1 MPNIE
6 SESNN
11 DDDNNY
17 ELEGHLDDVNDD
29 DSSSS
34 SSLMSENSLSLSND
48 DESNNNNENSSLYV
62 NKRFMD
68 QTSTE
73 YCAFVKK
80 VLELLDQRDAED
92 IEYIRNVHS
101 NNDNND
107 KQQHRRHFSSDHVNN
122 KLKSN
127 VQLLRTNSN
136 DDIQTSVIIKAGP
149 LMKSSYLG
157 NWKLK
162 YVEIVRG
169 KFTYFNDRHHVS
181 SSDRQRQDSVA
192 REKNIRLI
200 ADHYSCRIIELESK
214 FAFELTYGERK
225 RIWIT
230 HTRDELHGWMRA
242 IHEATIG
249 RSVTRSDNFFEY
261 QYFSSKKNNDKQ
273 RNIIPPSSRYQSS
286 MKKFLNCQKGFRSA
300 LSKEMY
306 IEYIEILSSSC
317 QLSSFCIPVEWVKA
331 HFYTKN
337 KANEIESNRKNNS
350 TSQAFIED
358 VLATSV
364 KQLQKD
370 LQRDVVH
377 INERV
382 YRGGDEDSS
391 MCMELI
397 IGGLAQ
403 SIMEKDEASS
413 YSSSSRITEIQ
424 AIAFARDILLACN
437 RTRSGGDMFF
447 TIQALCAQPDLVVVC
462 PRSVNATDS
471 PLSINVKNLCNVS
484 RKLSLNPFNLNEK
497 TDWVYTRT
505 SVDQQ
510 WEKSYCILS
519 GEGLLFSFYAHE
531 LPKPHKLRGQILLDG
546 AVTGVNKT
554 IQREKLISDN
564 TSGFVLYICSADR
577 SKEVHLNFENEEELF
592 SWQRCLN
599 RAIKLHRSNNQSA
612 PYVPYSSTSNS
623 SSTKYKVVDG
633 FRRMKAMPMLAF
645 SSAQDEIRRG
655 LNGSVSSRRLL
666 KSKQDRD
673 ISSRSHRRNRTVPNL
688 ILLTSDLLRRN
699 KHKKSISL
707 ANPYSINSNGE
718 NVLLASPTTVDGDN
732 ELNEVCEVNNASEF
746 KSIKSTVVDERPF
759 LNPKPLNS
767 QTMRRSATVPCSD
780 SERNFAAR
788 NPRHDDGLKEMPQRP
803 RFNSYGGSKSRPS
816 VLVDVRVSSEFKVC
830 TIDPNGSNEDT
841 WIYVRMIFIQ
851 HFILRGGRNGKIVRG
866 EEIAKI
872 EVI

>member
-1 MPNIE
+1 MSNIK

-11 DDDNNY
+11 HDNNY
-17 ELEGHLDDVNDD
+17 ELEGHLNDDD

-34 SSLMSENSLSLSND
+34 SSLMSENSLSFRND
-48 DESNNNNENSSLYV
+48 DESHNNNEDSSLYV
-62 NKRFMD
+62 NNKRFMD

-73 YCAFVKK
+73 YCAFVKE

-92 IEYIRNVHS
+92 VECIRNVHS
-101 NNDNND
+101 NHDNHG
-107 KQQHRRHFSSDHVNN
+107 KQEHRRHFSSDHVNN
-122 KLKSN
+122 QLKST
-127 VQLLRTNSN
+127 VQLLRSNSN
-136 DDIQTSVIIKAGP
+136 DNFQSSVVIKAGP
-149 LMKSSYLG
+149 LMKASYLG

-181 SSDRQRQDSVA
+181 SSDRQRQDSVP

-261 QYFSSKKNNDKQ
+261 QYFSNKKNNDKQ
-273 RNIIPPSSRYQSS
+273 RNIIPPTSHYKDS
-286 MKKFLNCQKGFRSA
+286 MEKFLTCQKGFRSA
-300 LSKEMY
+300 QSKETY

-317 QLSSFCIPVEWVKA
+317 QSSSFCIPVEWVKA
-331 HFYTKN
+331 HFYTRN
-337 KANEIESNRKNNS
+337 KANEIERNRKSNG

-364 KQLQKD
+364 KQLRKD

-377 INERV
+377 IDERV
-382 YRGGDEDSS
+382 YQGGDEDTS

-413 YSSSSRITEIQ
+413 CSSSSRITEIQ

-471 PLSINVKNLCNVS
+471 PLSIHVKNLCNVS

-497 TDWVYTRT
+497 AAWVYTRT
-505 SVDQQ
+505 SVDRQ
-510 WEKSYCILS
+510 WQKSYCILS

-546 AVTGVNKT
+546 AVTGVNKN
-554 IQREKLISDN
+554 IQREKSISDN

-577 SKEVHLNFENEEELF
+577 SKEVHLNFENEDELF

-599 RAIKLHRSNNQSA
+599 RAIELHCSNNQSA
-612 PYVPYSSTSNS
+612 PYVPYSSMSNS

-666 KSKQDRD
+666 RSKQDRD
-673 ISSRSHRRNRTVPNL
+673 ISSPSHRRNRTVPNL

-699 KHKKSISL
+699 KHKKSISV
-707 ANPYSINSNGE
+707 ANPYSIYSNKE
-718 NVLLASPTTVDGDN
+718 KVLLASPTTVDSDN
-732 ELNEVCEVNNASEF
+732 DLNEVCEANNASEF
-746 KSIKSTVVDERPF
+746 KSIKSTAVDESPS
-759 LNPKPLNS
+759 LKPKPLNS
-767 QTMRRSATVPCSD
+767 QTMRRSTTVPCSD
-780 SERNFAAR
+780 SERNFAAIHSH
-788 NPRHDDGLKEMPQRP
+788 NDEGAKKMQQRP
-803 RFNSYGGSKSRPS
+803 RFNSDGGGKSRPS
-816 VLVDVRVSSEFKVC
+816 VLVDVRLSSEFKVC